1 MTASIRP
8 PEAALRELR
17 AVLAPIGRLGV
28 AVSGGVDSMTL
39 SVVAHRLL
47 GGAATMFHA
56 VSPAVPH
63 EATLRVQRHAAREGW
78 RLDVFEAGEF
88 DDANYRANP
97 ANRCFYCKTNL
108 YGAVVGRTDAIVVS
122 GTNLDD
128 LGDWRPGLEAARNHG
143 VRHPFVEAEIDKATV
158 RAIARHLGLDD
169 LAELPAAPCLS
180 SRIETGIR
188 IEADQLAS
196 VHAAERYI
204 RRRLKPTTV
213 RCRVRREAV
222 VIELDAATLD
232 ALGTAERHDMGAKIG
247 RMFAADDTA
256 RNVEFTA
263 YRMGSAF
270 LHPANI
276 A

>member
-1 MTASIRP
+1 MTARP
-8 PEAALRELR
+8 AEAALGGLR

-47 GGAATMFHA
+47 GDAATMYHA

-78 RLDVFEAGEF
+78 RLDVFGAGEF
-88 DDANYRANP
+88 DDENYRANP

-108 YGAVVGRTDAIVVS
+108 YGAVVGRTDALVVS

-128 LGDWRPGLEAARNHG
+128 LGDYRPGLEAAKNNG
-143 VRHPFVEAEIDKATV
+143 VRHPFVEAGIDKQTV
-158 RAIARHLGLDD
+158 RAIARHLDLDD

-196 VHAAERYI
+196 VHAAERYV
-204 RRRLKPTTV
+204 RRRLKPATV
-213 RCRVRREAV
+213 RCRVRRAAV
-222 VIELDAATLD
+222 VIELDAATLG
-232 ALGTAERHDMGAKIG
+232 ALGADQQHDMGAKIG
-247 RMFAADDTA
+247 RMFAAGDAA
-256 RNVEFTA
+256 RSVEFTV

-270 LHPANI
+270 LHPKNI

>member
-1 MTASIRP
+1 MTARP
-8 PEAALRELR
+8 PAAALRDLR
-17 AVLAPIGRLGV
+17 AVLAPIERLGV

-47 GGAATMFHA
+47 GGGATMFHA

-63 EATLRVQRHAAREGW
+63 EATRRVQRHAAREGW

-108 YGAVVGRTDAIVVS
+108 YGAVVGRTDAMVVS

-158 RAIARHLGLDD
+158 RAIARHLELDD

-196 VHAAERYI
+196 VHAAERYV
-204 RRRLKPTTV
+204 RRWLKPATV
-213 RCRVRREAV
+213 RCRVRRAAI

-232 ALGTAERHDMGAKIG
+232 ALGAAERHDMGAKIG
-247 RMFAADDTA
+247 RMFADDEGA

-270 LHPANI
+270 LRPAEV